1 MWSENELLNIWMG
14 DEYLFEYQKT
24 KLQKNKY
31 QLISKS
37 KAFLI
42 DLVSKF
48 LQNNILNLK
57 MALRR

>member
-1 MWSENELLNIWMG
+1 MG

-37 KAFLI
+37 NAFLI